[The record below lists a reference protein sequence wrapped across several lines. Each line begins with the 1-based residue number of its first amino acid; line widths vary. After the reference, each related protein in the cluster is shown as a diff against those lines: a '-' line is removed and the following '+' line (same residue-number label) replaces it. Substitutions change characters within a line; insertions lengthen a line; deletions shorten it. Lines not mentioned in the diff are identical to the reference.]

1 MKTIVIMS
9 DTLRRDYLGC
19 YGNTWVKTPVM
30 DELARRSVVFDK
42 AYAGSFPTVPVRADI
57 MLGRHVFP
65 TLGWEP
71 LPPKV
76 PTMAGLLGEAGY
88 TSMMITDTPHMLQ
101 NGFHYDRGF
110 TGWQWI
116 RGQESDRVR
125 TDYME
130 EETLPCSPE
139 KLRQGDRMRRLHYLN
154 THFRRNE
161 RDTFVA
167 QTMSAATDWIE
178 ANYKHENF
186 LLYVDTFD
194 PHEPWDAPEYY
205 LKMYEKEYHGDNV
218 DYPAYDKASRFTRE
232 EVAHC
237 RALYAAEVTLV
248 DTWIG
253 ELLRKVE
260 RVGIGEE
267 TAIILMSDHG
277 FYFGE
282 HDYIGK
288 FSSAEPMPYY
298 EEVNA
303 LVMIAHV
310 PGAAYHHGTR
320 SDALVQPADILP
332 TVLDLAGVKAPA
344 GIEGR
349 SLLPMIRREGAGG
362 NGRKLA
368 VTSAKLI
375 GPGAAP
381 AWERGGYTSIT
392 DGTWTLM
399 YGGEAQPSELYD
411 MRKDRGQTRNLIDAH
426 LPEAIRLHREYLE
439 FLNSLGVKGELFQA
453 KQTPPFA
460 RR

>member
-30 DELARRSVVFDK
+30 DEFAKNAVVFDK
-42 AYAGSFPTVPVRADI
+42 AYAGSFPTVPVRGDI
-57 MLGRHVFP
+57 MLGRYVFP
-65 TLGWEP
+65 YLGWEP
-71 LPPKV
+71 LPAKV

-110 TGWQWI
+110 TAWQWI

-130 EETLPCSPE
+130 EEILPCSPT

-154 THFRRNE
+154 THFRRSE

-167 QTMSAATDWIE
+167 QTMSAAADWLE
-178 ANYKHENF
+178 GNYKHENF
-186 LLYVDTFD
+186 LLYVDPFD

-205 LKMYEKEYHGDNV
+205 LKLYEKEYHGDNV
-218 DYPAYDKASRFTRE
+218 DYPAYDKISRFTRE
-232 EVAHC
+232 EVDHC

-248 DTWIG
+248 DTWLG

-260 RVGIGEE
+260 RVGIAEE
-267 TAIILMSDHG
+267 TAIILLSDHG

-282 HDYIGK
+282 HDFIGK
-288 FSSAEPMPYY
+288 FSTPEPMPYY
-298 EEVNA
+298 EEVNG
-303 LVMIAHV
+303 LVMMARV
-310 PGAAYHHGTR
+310 PGAEFRKGER
-320 SDALVQPADILP
+320 SNALVQPADILP
-332 TVLDLAGVKAPA
+332 TVLDLAGVKIPDVVN
-344 GIEGR
+344 GR
-349 SLLPMIRREGAGG
+349 SMLPMLRRDGSGD
-362 NGRKLA
+362 NGRQLA

-375 GPGAAP
+375 PADAAP

-399 YGGEAQPSELYD
+399 YGAAAQKSDLYD
-411 MRKDRGQTRNLIDAH
+411 TSRDPGQTRNVIGVH
-426 LPEAIRLHREYLE
+426 YKEAERLHAQYLE
-439 FLNSLGVKGELFQA
+439 FLGSLNVTGELLAA
-453 KQTPPFA
+453 KQPPP
-460 RR
+460 RM

>member
-30 DELARRSVVFDK
+30 DEFAKRAVVFDK
-42 AYAGSFPTVPVRADI
+42 AYAGSFPTVPVRADV
-57 MLGRHVFP
+57 MLGRYVFP
-65 TLGWEP
+65 DLGWEP
-71 LPPKV
+71 LPTKV
-76 PTMAGLLGEAGY
+76 PTMAGLLGAAGY

-110 TGWQWI
+110 TAWQWI

-125 TDYME
+125 TDYMDE
-130 EETLPCSPE
+130 ELLPCSPA

-167 QTMSAATDWIE
+167 QTMTAASDWLE
-178 ANYKHENF
+178 GNYKHENF

-205 LKMYEKEYHGDNV
+205 LKLYEKEYRGDNV
-218 DYPAYDKASRFTRE
+218 DYPAYDKISRFTRE
-232 EVAHC
+232 EVDHC

-248 DTWIG
+248 DTWLG

-260 RVGIGEE
+260 RVGIAEE
-267 TAIILMSDHG
+267 TAIILLSDHG

-288 FSSAEPMPYY
+288 FSTAEPMPYY
-298 EEVNA
+298 EEVNG
-303 LVMIAHV
+303 LVMMVHV
-310 PGAAYHHGTR
+310 PGTKFRHGER
-320 SDALVQPADILP
+320 SNALVQPADILP
-332 TVLDLAGVKAPA
+332 TVLDLAGVKVPD
-344 GIEGR
+344 GVNGR
-349 SLLPMIRREGAGG
+349 SMLPMLCRDGKGD
-362 NGRKLA
+362 NGRRLA

-375 GPGAAP
+375 PANAAP
-381 AWERGGYTSIT
+381 AWERGGYTTIT

-399 YGGEAQPSELYD
+399 YGAAAQQSELYD
-411 MRKDRGQTRNLIDAH
+411 TSRDPSQTRNLIGSHPA
-426 LPEAIRLHREYLE
+426 EAERLHAQYLE
-439 FLNSLGVKGELFQA
+439 FLRSLNVTGELLAA
-453 KQTPPFA
+453 KQPLPRA
-460 RR
+460 